1 MTVDSSNRLLQERL
15 DYQFRDAQLLKL
27 ALSHRSFG
35 SKNNER
41 LEFLGDGVLECITKY
56 YLYLNVNFGIDVS
69 YIILSSNFFCN
80 KQKIFR
86 APIAISFCYQRNI

>member
-15 DYQFRDAQLLKL
+15 DYQFRDAELLKL

-41 LEFLGDGVLECITKY
+41 LEFLGDSVLSLVISDFLHQIL
-56 YLYLNVNFGIDVS
+56 LYGFVNYS
-69 YIILSSNFFCN
+69 PQNYSIL
-80 KQKIFR
+80 
-86 APIAISFCYQRNI
+86 CYG